1 MNMRKII
8 SSYIL
13 LFLPVYSAHADESHK
28 TWVDESHSNIRDTL
42 DSWASEIDSWFGET
56 NPDDPGSAVLRIMA
70 DSEWNRYDGYSIKPR
85 IRGKLRLPT
94 LKRRFSLVF
103 GDDSLDNEISKNH
116 LNKNYSKPLKKDKIY
131 DSKQSTED
139 NKSLAIRWSDSVKNL
154 GIHLKVD
161 LGIRSGSDIY
171 LRFKGNKEWQ
181 LSNNITSSLD
191 AMYRLGTRSKHYAR
205 INWENKYTE
214 NYRRFFANQLY
225 LSYMNDLKSE
235 NIYWG
240 NSLYR
245 QHNYSNHNSLSYGIF
260 VGGKLKSKQFSI
272 NSYGPFIN
280 WRQPIWKKWLFI
292 QPELNFYNNRNLDR
306 RHYISA
312 FLRIEAIF

>member
-1 MNMRKII
+1 MNIRNII
-8 SSYIL
+8 SVYIL
-13 LFLPVYSAHADESHK
+13 LFLPIYSSYANETHQ
-28 TWVDESHSNIRDTL
+28 TWVDESHTNVSGTL

-56 NPDDPGSAVLRIMA
+56 DPNEPGSAVLRIML

-116 LNKNYSKPLKKDKIY
+116 LNKNYSKPLKKDTIY
-131 DSKQSTED
+131 DRKQSTED
-139 NKSLAIRWSDSVKNL
+139 NKSLAIRWSDSIKNL

-171 LRFKGNKEWQ
+171 LRFKGDKEWQ
-181 LSNNITSSLD
+181 LSNNVTSRLETI
-191 AMYRLGTRSKHYAR
+191 YRLGTKSKHYAQ

-214 NYRRFFANQLY
+214 NSRRFFANQLY
-225 LSYMNDLKSE
+225 LGYTNNLKSE

-245 QHNYSNHNSLSYGIF
+245 QHNYSNYKSLSYGIA
-260 VGGKLKSKQFSI
+260 VTGKLTSHQFSI
-272 NSYGPFIN
+272 DRYGPFIN
-280 WRQPIWKKWLFI
+280 WRQPIWRKWLFI
-292 QPELNFYNNRNLDR
+292 QPEVNFYNNSELDR
-306 RHYISA
+306 KHHIGA
-312 FLRIEAIF
+312 FFRLEAIF